1 MYIIHRARYFSNCE
15 AGYMMVERRLC
26 RSLIS
31 FIRLEALIALNMIID
46 HTNSPQ
52 SLFALGSIFFQKHP
66 VAKTFI
72 AVMLIATVYYFIGYG
87 TYRIFDSGYWYSG
100 MISGE
105 PSMGLLWCL
114 VIFGCII
121 NYALSYWRF
130 RESEII
136 QRW

>member
-1 MYIIHRARYFSNCE
+1 MWSEVNVFWMAVLFS
-15 AGYMMVERRLC
+15 
-26 RSLIS
+26 
-31 FIRLEALIALNMIID
+31 
-46 HTNSPQ
+46 Q

-136 QRW
+136 QRR